1 MKVVKE
7 VKKPKTCD
15 TCGQKLKGHYCEF
28 CLKSGDNGAW
38 IDKIIKQAKVPRHD
52 QSAFKDKKKKNDTGD
67 T

>member
-1 MKVVKE
+1 M
-7 VKKPKTCD
+7 KKPKTCD

-38 IDKIIKQAKVPRHD
+38 IDKVIEQPKPPRHD